1 MKFYILIF
9 TFLISCGTSAQAAE
23 SVVLDYSYTQ
33 SSSDPSFAK
42 LKGPIKIASFGDTR
56 AVEDKHLISADV
68 QAEAPLAD
76 IISAAF
82 VQAFQNNGAALAEDD
97 ARFTL
102 EGDLTELN
110 TTAKDGGVE
119 VQLRTKVLLKD
130 SGRTLWENVLF
141 SRAAGETVADAMRT
155 SINKLVQ
162 ELLLDDYFLMEII

>member
-1 MKFYILIF
+1 MKFYILTF
-9 TFLISCGTSAQAAE
+9 AFLISCGTAGQAAE
-23 SVVLDYSYTQ
+23 SLVLDYSYTQ
-33 SSSDPSFAK
+33 SSSDPSLAK

-56 AVEDKHLISADV
+56 AVEDKRLISADV
-68 QAEAPLAD
+68 QVEAPVAD
-76 IISAAF
+76 IISSAF

-110 TTAKDGGVE
+110 AISKEGGVE
-119 VQLRTKVLLKD
+119 VQLKAKILLKD

-141 SRAAGETVADAMRT
+141 SRAEGDTAADAMRT